1 MRNSLNE
8 LLNSLKQIKA
18 IESSLA
24 LMSWDREVKMPTAG
38 AESRAED
45 LGRLSAFQHEKF
57 TDPDLENQIQEL
69 LIHDLKDRTRK
80 NLEILLDDIQ
90 KEKKLPVQFVEE
102 FSKTISLG
110 QGKWVEA
117 RKQNDFS
124 IFEEAL
130 EKIIR
135 LNRQKADYLGFDKH
149 PYNALLNEF
158 DKGSNIDSIDPIFK
172 TLRNECISLLKSI
185 ETKNAPN
192 TDILDQVYNEDAQYK
207 LSIEL
212 CSILGLEGNQFILD
226 RSEHPFTSR
235 IAAKDLRLTTRIN
248 KHDIKE
254 SIWSTI
260 HEAGHGLYE
269 LNLNQEEAYL
279 PSGEASS
286 LSVHESQSRFYENL
300 IGKSKTFVNAIWIRL
315 KDYFPNE
322 LKNAK
327 ADNFFKAINKVEP
340 GLIRTS
346 ADELTYMLH
355 IIIRYEIEKEML
367 SSELKV
373 KELPDLWNAKYEE
386 YLGLKVPDV
395 KKGILQDIHWS
406 HGAVGYF
413 PTYAL
418 GSLLSSQL
426 YNAMDKSINMQDRI
440 ENLDFS
446 EINLWLFNNIYQHGR
461 LLTTD
466 EICRG
471 ATGSKL
477 NSNAFISYM
486 ETKIN
491 EVYD

>member
-1 MRNSLNE
+1 MHNSLNE

-24 LMSWDREVKMPTAG
+24 LMSWDREVKMPAAG
-38 AESRAED
+38 AESRAEQ
-45 LGRLSAFQHEKF
+45 LGRLSAFHHEKF
-57 TDPDLENQIQEL
+57 TAPQLESQIQEL
-69 LIHDLKDRTRK
+69 LDKELENRTHK
-80 NLEILLDDIQ
+80 NLEILLEDIQ
-90 KEKKLPVQFVEE
+90 KEKKLPIQFVEE
-102 FSKTISLG
+102 YSKTTSLA

-124 IFEEAL
+124 IFEEIL
-130 EKIIR
+130 DKIIH
-135 LNRQKADYLGFDKH
+135 LNRQKADYLGFEKH

-158 DKGSNIDSIDPIFK
+158 DKGSNIDLIDPVFNS
-172 TLRNECISLLKSI
+172 LRDECIRLLNSI
-185 ETKNAPN
+185 ENKKAPK
-192 TDILDQVYNEDAQYK
+192 TDILDQVYDSDAQFK

-212 CSILGLEGNQFILD
+212 CSILGLDEDQFRLD
-226 RSEHPFTSR
+226 ISEHPFTSR

-269 LNLNQEEAYL
+269 LNLNQEEAFL

-300 IGKSKTFVNAIWIRL
+300 MGKSKTFVSAIWNKL
-315 KDYFPNE
+315 VDFFPEE
-322 LKNAK
+322 LSKSSAE
-327 ADNFFKAINKVEP
+327 DFYKAINKVEP
-340 GLIRTS
+340 GFIRTS

-367 SSELKV
+367 SSQLNV
-373 KELPDLWNAKYEE
+373 KELPELWNARYEE

-406 HGAVGYF
+406 HGAIGYF

-426 YNAMDKSINMQDRI
+426 FDSMNESIDMNNSIKR
-440 ENLDFS
+440 LDFK
-446 EINLWLFNNIYQHGR
+446 EINTWLFNNIYQYGR
-461 LLTTD
+461 LHTTD
-466 EICRG
+466 EICRK
-471 ATGSKL
+471 ATGSAL
-477 NSNAFISYM
+477 SHDAFISYM
-486 ETKIN
+486 ETKLN